1 MCEYA
6 NVQMREN
13 NESNSIMIQKSGN
26 NANSKLLRPSAGAG
40 RAARIIISGGGT
52 GGHIF
57 PAIAIANALKK
68 LDPDTEI
75 LFVGANGRME
85 MDKVP
90 AAGYKIIGLDIQGIQ
105 RNSVWKNVLFPVKLA
120 NSVRRALG
128 IIKDFNPD
136 VVVGVGG
143 YASGP
148 ILYAASVKGIPY
160 LIQEQNSYAG
170 ITNKWLS
177 KKAQKICVAFDGME
191 KFFPFSKII
200 KTGNPIRRDSVNIAG
215 KHMQALE
222 LYKLSAFK
230 KTILVTGGSLGA
242 RTLNNSIMAGLDKI
256 IDADVQLIWQTGKF
270 YYKGIIEKLGDNY
283 HPDIRIMEFLN
294 RMDLA
299 YAAADVIIS
308 RAGAGTIAE
317 LCMVKKPVILVPSP
331 NVAEDHQTKNAL
343 ALVQN
348 NAAAFVAD
356 RDAEAKLVDK
366 VLELLNDK
374 GTQKT
379 LSDNIGKMA
388 MPDADEVIAK
398 EVMKLANR
406 S

>member
-1 MCEYA
+1 M
-6 NVQMREN
+6 
-13 NESNSIMIQKSGN
+13 KS
-26 NANSKLLRPSAGAG
+26 KK
-40 RAARIIISGGGT
+40 IIISGGGT

-68 LDPDTEI
+68 LDPATEI

-85 MDKVP
+85 MEKVP

-105 RNSVWKNVLFPVKLA
+105 RNSVWKNVMFPVKLIK
-120 NSVRRALG
+120 SVKKSLE
-128 IIKDFNPD
+128 IIKNFKPD
-136 VVVGVGG
+136 AAVGVGG

-148 ILYAASVKGIPY
+148 LLYAASLRDIPY

-170 ITNKWLS
+170 ITNKWLG
-177 KKAQKICVAFDGME
+177 KKAKKICVAFDGMD
-191 KFFPFSKII
+191 KFFPYKSII
-200 KTGNPIRRDSVNIAG
+200 KTGNPVRKESVNIAG

-230 KTILVTGGSLGA
+230 KTILVIGGSLGA
-242 RTLNNSIMAGLDKI
+242 RTLNNSVMAGLHKLI
-256 IDADVQLIWQTGKF
+256 AADVQVVWQTGTV
-270 YYKGIIEKLGDNY
+270 YYKGIIDKLGENY
-283 HPDIRIMEFLN
+283 HPDIRIVEFLN

-299 YAAADVIIS
+299 YAAADIIIS

-317 LCMVKKPVILVPSP
+317 LCVIKKPVILVPSP

-343 ALVQN
+343 ALLQE
-348 NAAAFVAD
+348 NAAVFVAD
-356 RDAEAKLVDK
+356 RDAEANLVAK
-366 VLELLNDK
+366 ALELLKDNEA
-374 GTQKT
+374 QKK

-388 MPDADEVIAK
+388 MPDADEVIAE
-398 EVMKLANR
+398 EVMKIVH